1 METMSFKWV
10 TKGGFIEGVEAFLNP
25 YFYLIKRNANSRW
38 DGWETRKIEYGL
50 RIIYVT
56 IRAKEVDY
64 DRVQIE
70 KVKFPWCA
78 YNSVTYEVKPNP
90 YGIEQI
96 LFLKDKG
103 WFVAGDKLELWR
115 VYK

>member
-1 METMSFKWV
+1 METMSLKWV

-56 IRAKEVDY
+56 IRAN
-64 DRVQIE
+64 
-70 KVKFPWCA
+70 